1 MTNATSALTTAS
13 TSYWD
18 AQEALG
24 AIATSVAA
32 WTGLAADAWRE
43 ANTALAADL
52 TASRDRILEGKS
64 AISAY
69 HSTTLSISNRAATAK
84 GALADALDV
93 YTVAQPNQLTDPE
106 GFERWQNNR
115 YMAQYQAQDARD
127 EIYRL
132 ALERAAA
139 DDDAIRALSAALPDN
154 WTDTVAALASVGIT
168 GVGDLTRG
176 LNKEALLELAQR
188 IAAGGADPADYDALA
203 LMLGMYEN
211 NESVMSDFYLALGGE
226 DTVNLI
232 EAIGDWGANDPSVA
246 AAALALA
253 VLTRSGL
260 STGSRNWTQPVADE
274 FADSMFDVG
283 QDKGDSIAYLFS
295 DVVDSPLGLTLA
307 IAAANEIDEFE
318 RVNGFQWL
326 MDETGGGLWLGLQE
340 FGNDGNRMSDASGPI
355 FSTLGQ
361 YPDAAFEWLTDGGTG
376 DDRVD
381 YWYHDR
387 YDNMYWL
394 DQNNADIPWY
404 ITHDGFQ
411 GVADLWFG
419 SQQASGGPVNGGDGA
434 ATPEDVAIL
443 DGRIMRAL
451 ITSELFLPEN
461 ISDAASASLA
471 AGFVVNI
478 AGLTEYTIMGNGPQG
493 LLSGAT
499 QLENGEWVPVLTEKE
514 LAVFLARSGSHE
526 SGAAVLSF
534 GVSSYQETLLNMA
547 MSSGNT
553 ADIDRALDRM
563 VALQAAVE
571 AATQGQLIENA
582 EGSDADREAA
592 VSAITLVLGAV
603 PVPMLGDAVGG
614 AAGFV
619 LSWAQG
625 VATGAVLDMGS
636 TAVSDLWASQTEQA
650 LAQFDENREGT
661 LQDSIRTTIAQSI
674 YQYFSEVDPSYIA
687 GIDPPSGDLLDWYN
701 SDGTGAALQDALE
714 AWTNSGQPDS
724 AFDDNIID
732 TLAQQYDDKLGNWAD
747 HVVKYDGVVKY
758 EDQW

>member
-24 AIATSVAA
+24 TIATSVAA

-387 YDNMYWL
+387 YDNMYWV

-419 SQQASGGPVNGGDGA
+419 SQQASGGLLSGGEGV
-434 ATPEDVAIL
+434 ATREDAAIL
-443 DGRIMRAL
+443 DSRIMQAL
-451 ITSELFLPEN
+451 VSSELFLPDN
-461 ISDAASASLA
+461 ISDAASGSLA
-471 AGFVVNI
+471 GAFVVNI
-478 AGLTEYTIMGNGPQG
+478 DAFARYPITSDLEGDQTT
-493 LLSGAT
+493 GAQ
-499 QLENGEWVPVLTEKE
+499 QLPDGTWVPILSEDQ
-514 LAVFLARSGSHE
+514 LAVFLARAGSHE
-526 SGAAVLSF
+526 TGAAVLSY
-534 GVSSYQETLLNMA
+534 GASAYQETILNMA
-547 MSSGNT
+547 MSSGN
-553 ADIDRALDRM
+553 AQDIQEALTRIISLQG
-563 VALQAAVE
+563 ALE
-571 AATQGQLIENA
+571 GATQGQLIESAGQTDA
-582 EGSDADREAA
+582 EREAIVSGIANIVGAVPIPGIGEAVGGVAGWFLNWGQAAIVGAGVGAGSDA
-592 VSAITLVLGAV
+592 I
-603 PVPMLGDAVGG
+603 
-614 AAGFV
+614 
-619 LSWAQG
+619 
-625 VATGAVLDMGS
+625 
-636 TAVSDLWASQTEQA
+636 SDLWATQTEQA
-650 LAQFDENREGT
+650 LAQLAEDREGSLEDMVRAT
-661 LQDSIRTTIAQSI
+661 LSDSVYA
-674 YQYFSEVDPSYIA
+674 YFSEVDPSYAAQMDA
-687 GIDPPSGDLLDWYN
+687 GASAQEVL
-701 SDGTGAALQDALE
+701 GAWINA
-714 AWTNSGQPDS
+714 GQPDS
-724 AFDDNIID
+724 SFDYTYLD
-732 TLAQQYDDKLGNWAD
+732 TLVQNYDSKLGDWAD
-747 HVVKYDGVVKY
+747 RVDNYTGVVEY
-758 EDQW
+758 EDSW